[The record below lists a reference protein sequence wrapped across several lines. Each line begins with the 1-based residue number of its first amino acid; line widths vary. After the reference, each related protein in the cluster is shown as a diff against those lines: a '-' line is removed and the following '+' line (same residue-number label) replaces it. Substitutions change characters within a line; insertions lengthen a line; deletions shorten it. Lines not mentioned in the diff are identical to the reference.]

1 MIGVKPLFSGSSLN
15 DQDTAKFEVAM
26 VAPDGKQIAATG
38 LKWQL
43 LSIESKYQWY
53 RSKGYW
59 SYEPIKVTRRV
70 ADGTLD
76 LVPDKPGKIAV
87 PVSWG
92 RYRLEVTSPDP
103 TRARDHYTAS
113 TRASMPTP
121 RPTRR
126 TCSRSLSTR
135 RSISRATP

>member
-1 MIGVKPLFSGSSLN
+1 
-15 DQDTAKFEVAM
+15 M

-53 RSKGYW
+53 RSNGYW

-76 LVPDKPGKIAV
+76 VAADKPGKISV
-87 PVSWG
+87 PVTWG
-92 RYRLEVTSPDP
+92 RYRLEVDERRPGRAGDHHRLRFRLVRRSPPP
-103 TRARDHYTAS
+103 TR
-113 TRASMPTP
+113 P
-121 RPTRR
+121 
-126 TCSRSLSTR
+126 TCSRSRST
-135 RSISRATP
+135 SPSTSRATP